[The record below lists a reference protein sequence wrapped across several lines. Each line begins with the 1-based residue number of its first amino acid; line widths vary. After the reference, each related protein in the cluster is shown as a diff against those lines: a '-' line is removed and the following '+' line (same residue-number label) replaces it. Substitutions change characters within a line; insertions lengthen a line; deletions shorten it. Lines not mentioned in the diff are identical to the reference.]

1 MAVLQCPVCEL
12 RFRTESDLDDHLKLD
27 HPDFEAT
34 PADEDPARRF
44 ERDMKGG
51 KRHPLEP

>member
-1 MAVLQCPVCEL
+1 MAVLQCPACEL

-27 HPDFEAT
+27 HPGFDASDEAEDA
-34 PADEDPARRF
+34 ADRLRKEL
-44 ERDMKGG
+44 KGR